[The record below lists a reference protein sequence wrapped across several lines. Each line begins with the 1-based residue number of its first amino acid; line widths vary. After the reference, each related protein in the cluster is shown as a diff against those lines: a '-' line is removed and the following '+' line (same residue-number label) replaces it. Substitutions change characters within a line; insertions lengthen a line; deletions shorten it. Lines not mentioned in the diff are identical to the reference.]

1 MAEAKKLVPDP
12 PQLGGHPE
20 PPRIKLKMGTRTPE
34 PAAQRLTLKMRGQ
47 VSETAS
53 KDDRLQAG
61 VSIDNE
67 SLRRQQDHV
76 RAGSSQEVD
85 APRMSPRTR
94 TLRRHMESPK
104 SSAATTPS
112 ASEQLHHLPSH
123 GRDTMGVIKNES
135 LVGPSQHTEERP
147 SNGQHGP
154 LVGSPNGVHVF
165 DSKPSLFTHPR
176 FKSVLTLR
184 PLQAPHQHSLDAPP
198 VDSLWRKQGQGL
210 WYLAI
215 NIDTRE
221 RTAS

>member
-1 MAEAKKLVPDP
+1 
-12 PQLGGHPE
+12 
-20 PPRIKLKMGTRTPE
+20 MGTRTPE

-47 VSETAS
+47 VSETPS
-53 KDDRLQAG
+53 KDERLQTG

-67 SLRRQQDHV
+67 SLRRQQDLV
-76 RAGSSQEVD
+76 RAGSSQDVD

-94 TLRRHMESPK
+94 TLRRHMGSPR

-112 ASEQLHHLPSH
+112 TSEQLHRLSSH

-135 LVGPSQHTEERP
+135 LVGPSLHTAERP

-154 LVGSPNGVHVF
+154 PLGSPNGAHVF
-165 DSKPSLFTHPR
+165 DSEPSPSSHHRL
-176 FKSVLTLR
+176 KSVLTLR
-184 PLQAPHQHSLDAPP
+184 LLQAPHQHSLDAAP

-215 NIDTRE
+215 NIGTRG
-221 RTAS
+221 RITS